1 MNYYFKGNCMA
12 RIFLALTLE
21 KDLNDQI
28 ISIKKE
34 LKSDVLKDV
43 NIARQRNDYHH
54 LTVYFVG
61 EMEPEQISQ
70 MNEGLSTINLNSISR
85 SIELTEISF
94 FPNDSSQV
102 LAAIVRANSH
112 LKALN
117 AEIDQIVIKLG
128 LGSDLKAYKPHIT
141 LGRFKERDRLK
152 YEFQTFDK
160 PLKGKV
166 SKLEVFESEF
176 SKGKT
181 IYNELKSFEF

>member
-1 MNYYFKGNCMA
+1 MA

-21 KDLNDQI
+21 KDFNDQI

-34 LKSDVLKDV
+34 LKSEVLKDV
-43 NIARQRNDYHH
+43 NIAWQRNDYHH

-85 SIELTEISF
+85 SIELIEISF

-112 LKALN
+112 LKTLN
-117 AEIDQIVIKLG
+117 AEID
-128 LGSDLKAYKPHIT
+128 
-141 LGRFKERDRLK
+141 
-152 YEFQTFDK
+152 
-160 PLKGKV
+160 
-166 SKLEVFESEF
+166 
-176 SKGKT
+176 
-181 IYNELKSFEF
+181 